1 MSDITQEEFEEL
13 QKVLGEQEEQ
23 KLKEGIILDDPK
35 ASGLFDAFL
44 SGLTNDEAYKTRW
57 LAEKRFPG
65 LVEAGIDP
73 TQFYFV
79 DGDGDISYKDPNDGF
94 KAKKEFRE
102 FGGFDA
108 ADYMDKLG
116 PTGQFLFEVI
126 PGSIGLT
133 AGFITGGL
141 PGAVAGGV
149 GGTGLGG
156 SVAYASRAGISNALG
171 GPPLNVSKAARDLSF
186 ESAIGG
192 LPIGVP
198 KASIPKA
205 FQGIY
210 EKFPGIEGR
219 EALQDVVLNGG
230 KTVDD
235 KLNYL
240 ANKYPSIT
248 ITRAEADELI
258 GTRGAKLQEWLAQQ
272 PNNEKLLQFYYDRS
286 AKVKDVAENFFDEV
300 LSGKYV
306 TRENKD
312 SLFGKP
318 FIDADIDVAKAL
330 DTYMVEEKKRLQKRV
345 APLYKEAY
353 DLDVTVDISD
363 VLSDVNK
370 VLDNPNVSAAKK
382 TTYEKVKKALLDA
395 NTDQAR
401 NSTELIHEGL
411 KDDFNRIFAS
421 LSSGSSADGILKREI
436 TTLRN
441 TVQKRLSEANPS
453 YKQATDIYN
462 EATGVSLLL
471 EKSIAGQFANVV
483 ELGGTKAAT
492 LSKKLFS
499 GNIKPAEVTEL
510 KNILQ
515 STDEG
520 AVAWQ
525 NLKGTWL
532 SSQWDEVIVSQTNPL
547 SEPNAYLRAVGIK
560 QPSQAFPMQKMRYDP
575 LGNPLPASADEMA
588 RLADEVSEAQ
598 VRGKKANLWK
608 AVLEPEELSAFMDL
622 TDMLQAVGSIQ
633 NKAGSNTFSNFA
645 IDEIVTAG
653 SKPIVGSPAPGMATA
668 GKITSIAETI
678 VNIPSLM
685 FRGTDLTSKIA
696 AQQKD
701 AYIDFLIANIINPK
715 ENVILRNSI
724 EGIKPNIYLLTQTFA
739 KGGLEG
745 VENLSTTI
753 RERNEAIQEEIQ
765 DPSFGELEQEEVEVD
780 PNLQSSINTFQ
791 MPNVSQPLFDEPETD
806 LGLEQLTS
814 PTILPDER
822 DREIAMRQ
830 MGGIGSLI

>member
-13 QKVLGEQEEQ
+13 KKVLSEQEEQ
-23 KLKEGIILDDPK
+23 KFKEGIILDDPK

-102 FGGFDA
+102 FAGFDA

-141 PGAVAGGV
+141 PGAVAGGA
-149 GGTGLGG
+149 GGTALGG
-156 SVAYASRAGISNALG
+156 TVSYASRAGISNALG
-171 GPPLNVSKAARDLSF
+171 GPPLNVSKAAKDLSF
-186 ESAIGG
+186 ESALGG

-306 TRENKD
+306 ARENKD

-330 DTYMVEEKKRLQKRV
+330 DTYMVE
-345 APLYKEAY
+345 
-353 DLDVTVDISD
+353 
-363 VLSDVNK
+363 
-370 VLDNPNVSAAKK
+370 
-382 TTYEKVKKALLDA
+382 
-395 NTDQAR
+395 
-401 NSTELIHEGL
+401 
-411 KDDFNRIFAS
+411 
-421 LSSGSSADGILKREI
+421 
-436 TTLRN
+436 
-441 TVQKRLSEANPS
+441 
-453 YKQATDIYN
+453 
-462 EATGVSLLL
+462 
-471 EKSIAGQFANVV
+471 
-483 ELGGTKAAT
+483 
-492 LSKKLFS
+492 
-499 GNIKPAEVTEL
+499 
-510 KNILQ
+510 
-515 STDEG
+515 
-520 AVAWQ
+520 
-525 NLKGTWL
+525 
-532 SSQWDEVIVSQTNPL
+532 
-547 SEPNAYLRAVGIK
+547 
-560 QPSQAFPMQKMRYDP
+560 
-575 LGNPLPASADEMA
+575 
-588 RLADEVSEAQ
+588 
-598 VRGKKANLWK
+598 
-608 AVLEPEELSAFMDL
+608 
-622 TDMLQAVGSIQ
+622 
-633 NKAGSNTFSNFA
+633 
-645 IDEIVTAG
+645 
-653 SKPIVGSPAPGMATA
+653 
-668 GKITSIAETI
+668 
-678 VNIPSLM
+678 
-685 FRGTDLTSKIA
+685 
-696 AQQKD
+696 
-701 AYIDFLIANIINPK
+701 
-715 ENVILRNSI
+715 
-724 EGIKPNIYLLTQTFA
+724 
-739 KGGLEG
+739 
-745 VENLSTTI
+745 
-753 RERNEAIQEEIQ
+753 
-765 DPSFGELEQEEVEVD
+765 
-780 PNLQSSINTFQ
+780 
-791 MPNVSQPLFDEPETD
+791 
-806 LGLEQLTS
+806 
-814 PTILPDER
+814 
-822 DREIAMRQ
+822 
-830 MGGIGSLI
+830 

>member
-13 QKVLGEQEEQ
+13 QKVLSEQEEQ
-23 KLKEGIILDDPK
+23 KFKEGIILDDPK

-102 FGGFDA
+102 FLGFDA

-116 PTGQFLFEVI
+116 PTGQFLSEVI

-149 GGTGLGG
+149 GGTALGG
-156 SVAYASRAGISNALG
+156 TVSYASRAGISNALG
-171 GPPLNVSKAARDLSF
+171 GPPLNVSKAAKDLSF
-186 ESAIGG
+186 ESALGG

-306 TRENKD
+306 ARENKD

-363 VLSDVNK
+363 VLNDVNK

-382 TTYEKVKKALLDA
+382 TAYEKVKKALIDA

-401 NSTELIHEGL
+401 NTTELIHEGL

-421 LSSGSSADGILKREI
+421 LSSGSSADRILKREI

-453 YKQATDIYN
+453 YRQATDIYN

-560 QPSQAFPMQKMRYDP
+560 QPS
-575 LGNPLPASADEMA
+575 
-588 RLADEVSEAQ
+588 EAQ

-608 AVLEPEELSAFMDL
+608 AVLEPEELAAFMDL

-701 AYIDFLIANIINPK
+701 AYIDFLISNIINPK

-765 DPSFGELEQEEVEVD
+765 DPSFGEFEQEEVEVD
-780 PNLQSSINTFQ
+780 PNLQSSLSTFK
-791 MPNVSQPLFDEPETD
+791 MPNISQPLFDEPETD

-814 PTILPDER
+814 PTILPDEK

-830 MGGIGSLI
+830 MGGIGSLV